1 MKICTLGAG
10 YVGLV
15 AATCFA
21 ELGNEVI
28 CVDVDSERISKLKKG
43 IMPIYEPGLKELVDR
58 NVKEGRL
65 EFTTDA
71 KQGIRDAEII
81 FICVGTPPKED
92 GSVNLEYVETVAAEI
107 GRYMNGYKIIATKS
121 TVPVGTNEHIQEVIR
136 QNQKN
141 KVRFDIVSLPEFLRE
156 GAAVKDFFNPDR
168 TIIGTDSEK
177 AAEVMVKLHKPLE
190 RVGKPIMVTDIKS
203 AELIKYASNAFL
215 STKISFIN
223 EIARLCEKVGADVKK
238 VAQGM
243 GLDERIGSRF
253 LQAGVGYGGSC
264 FPKDVLGLMSLGKQ
278 HGVDFKIVRAVDQ
291 VNKEQRTYLINKV
304 LSVHKKL
311 GDKKIAVW
319 GLAFKP
325 KTDDVREAPA
335 LTIVKELQYLGAK
348 IKAFDPVAE
357 ENAKKILT
365 DVEYTKDPY
374 EAVKGCHI
382 LVIVT
387 EWDEFRNIDL
397 QKIRSLMKE
406 PNIVDGRNIYEPA
419 EMKKFGFVYKSIG
432 RPDA

>member
-177 AAEVMVKLHKPLE
+177 AAEVMV
-190 RVGKPIMVTDIKS
+190 
-203 AELIKYASNAFL
+203 
-215 STKISFIN
+215 
-223 EIARLCEKVGADVKK
+223 
-238 VAQGM
+238 
-243 GLDERIGSRF
+243 
-253 LQAGVGYGGSC
+253 
-264 FPKDVLGLMSLGKQ
+264 
-278 HGVDFKIVRAVDQ
+278 
-291 VNKEQRTYLINKV
+291 
-304 LSVHKKL
+304 
-311 GDKKIAVW
+311 
-319 GLAFKP
+319 
-325 KTDDVREAPA
+325 
-335 LTIVKELQYLGAK
+335 
-348 IKAFDPVAE
+348 
-357 ENAKKILT
+357 
-365 DVEYTKDPY
+365 
-374 EAVKGCHI
+374 
-382 LVIVT
+382 
-387 EWDEFRNIDL
+387 
-397 QKIRSLMKE
+397 
-406 PNIVDGRNIYEPA
+406 
-419 EMKKFGFVYKSIG
+419 
-432 RPDA
+432 